1 MNMHSERPAS
11 GLTRGQASE
20 SDIDTPLHVEDS
32 RGKAAGS
39 FNKDALAIMLK
50 APVPGNVKTRL
61 SPPLTQ
67 EEAAQ
72 LYRCFIEDVFIKAAG
87 LKGVDLY
94 AFCAPEGGGADALAG
109 VVSPGVSTFPQEGED
124 LGARMRNVFKSL
136 FDKGHKKVSIIG
148 TDSPDMPV
156 EYIRSAFT
164 LLDEASLVL
173 GPAKDGGYYLI
184 AMNSLF
190 ETVFDGISWST
201 GAVLEQ
207 TIEKAKQ
214 ASIAFKLLPL
224 WHDIDTYEDLALLR
238 GSVDAP
244 VSSKYLEATSKNS
257 SFS

>member
-1 MNMHSERPAS
+1 MEIDAS
-11 GLTRGQASE
+11 LY
-20 SDIDTPLHVEDS
+20 VEDFPRLRS
-32 RGKAAGS
+32 RGS

-61 SPPLTQ
+61 SPPFTPV
-67 EEAAQ
+67 EAAG

-94 AFCAPEGGGADALAG
+94 AFYAPEGGGADALGG
-109 VVSPGVSTFPQEGED
+109 VVPSGVSSFPQEGGD

-136 FDKGHKKVSIIG
+136 FDKGYKKVSIIG

-156 EYIRSAFT
+156 EYIRGAFT
-164 LLDEASLVL
+164 LLDEAGLVL
-173 GPAKDGGYYLI
+173 GPARDGGYYLI

-207 TIEKAKQ
+207 TIEKAEQ
-214 ASIAFKLLPL
+214 ASIAFTLLPV
-224 WHDIDTYEDLALLR
+224 WHDIDTFEDLALLR
-238 GSVDAP
+238 ASAGAP
-244 VSSKYLEATSKNS
+244 VSSNYLETMGY
-257 SFS
+257 